1 MLVADT
7 LWIKWVHTYIIKDQC
22 LWAMEVPCDASW
34 TMRKLLG
41 LRRLGQSLIKYQIG
55 NGERTFLWWDNW
67 HPLGLLYDRFGDRVV
82 HNVGRSLRAKVA
94 SIVENGAWRWPRLRN
109 HLIQTIVS
117 HTQNL
122 VPHPEMVDS
131 VIWVPHPSGIFT
143 IKSAWEAIREKFP
156 IQPRFK
162 VIWGSHNVPRWSF
175 ILWLAALHRLS
186 TKDRLRNWGM
196 ALDALCCLC
205 QDEEES
211 HHHLFFDCSYSTR
224 GNVSWDTFRFVSLKS
239 TLTATVYGLWQERN
253 SRIFCAKM
261 KDHTQVATD
270 IANGIRAF
278 LSSRRNVKQ
287 SLQNRSICEIW
298 GLPHRIMQS
307 V

>member
-1 MLVADT
+1 
-7 LWIKWVHTYIIKDQC
+7 
-22 LWAMEVPCDASW
+22 
-34 TMRKLLG
+34 
-41 LRRLGQSLIKYQIG
+41 
-55 NGERTFLWWDNW
+55 
-67 HPLGLLYDRFGDRVV
+67 
-82 HNVGRSLRAKVA
+82 
-94 SIVENGAWRWPRLRN
+94 
-109 HLIQTIVS
+109 
-117 HTQNL
+117 
-122 VPHPEMVDS
+122 MVDS

-224 GNVSWDTFRFVSLKS
+224 VWQYLVSKNRVAGIPNNMGDVLDWLQGNVSWDTFRFVSLKS
-239 TLTATVYGLWQERN
+239 TLAATVYGLWQERN

-298 GLPHRIMQS
+298 ALPHRIMQS